1 MATTRLSGP
10 LYSSLV
16 YGGAAN
22 LRANAETVNELNVFP
37 IPDGDTGENMSL
49 TIAGGVNATK
59 GNDSEALSDVSDT
72 IATGMLLSARGN
84 SGVILS
90 QFFAGIAKGFTGQDY
105 ADVRTV
111 GFALKSGV
119 RRAYESV
126 MKPTEGTILTVA
138 REGVEYG
145 CSRITDSSTLESFFS
160 DVLDEMN
167 RSLKRTPDLLAVL
180 KEAGVIDSGG
190 AGLVYIIDGMNKALL
205 GEEIKDAEIATS
217 VKTVDTSAFTADS
230 VMEFGYCTEFLLQLQ
245 NCKVDAENFGIS
257 QITDYLNTIGDS
269 IVAFKTGTIVKIHV
283 HTMTPGAVL
292 EFCRQFGEFL
302 TVKIENM
309 TLQHNDTIADEE
321 DDVYSA
327 EAAEAKERKRFATIA
342 VAEGEG
348 IKQTFLDLGADF
360 VINGGQGNN
369 PSSEEFIEAFDKV
382 YAQTV
387 FVLPNNGN
395 IMMAAQL
402 AGSMYEHSKV
412 YVIPSKSVGDG
423 YAALSMLSYDS
434 GDEDEIV
441 SMMNEAMEGVVTGQ
455 ITKSI
460 RDANIDA
467 IDIHTGDYIGFS
479 GKSMLCDAKAK
490 LDTAAQMLEKLDAG
504 NYEVMI
510 AIYGAT
516 ASNEDKNG
524 FRTLVKQKYP
534 RTELYEI
541 DGGQDVYDFE
551 IILE

>member
-1 MATTRLSGP
+1 MATKLLSGS
-10 LYSSLV
+10 LYSSLI

-22 LRANAETVNELNVFP
+22 LKANAEIVNELNVFP
-37 IPDGDTGENMSL
+37 IPDGDTGENMSM
-49 TIAGGVNATK
+49 TIAGGVKQAKTVT
-59 GNDSEALSDVSDT
+59 SEDLSMVSDT

-90 QFFAGIAKGFTGQDY
+90 QFFAGIAKGFTGQET
-105 ADVRTV
+105 ADVKTV
-111 GFALKSGV
+111 GYALKSGV

-126 MKPTEGTILTVA
+126 MKPTEGTMLTVA
-138 REGVEYG
+138 REGVDYG
-145 CSRITDSSTLESFFS
+145 VDRITGESTLESFFS

-167 RSLKRTPDLLAVL
+167 RSLQRTPELLAVL

-190 AGLVYIIDGMNKALL
+190 AGLVYIIDGMKKTLL
-205 GEEIKDAEIATS
+205 GEEINESDVVTS
-217 VKTVDTSAFTADS
+217 VKSVDTSAFTADS
-230 VMEFGYCTEFLLQLQ
+230 IMEFGYCTEFLLQLQ
-245 NCKVDAENFGIS
+245 NSKVDAENFDIAK
-257 QITDYLNTIGDS
+257 ITDYLNTVGDS

-309 TLQHNDTIADEE
+309 TLQHNDSIAEGTR
-321 DDVYSA
+321 
-327 EAAEAKERKRFATIA
+327 EAKKAEPKKRFATIA

-348 IKQTFLDLGADF
+348 IKQTFADLGADY
-360 VINGGQGNN
+360 VINGGQGKN
-369 PSSEEFIEAFDKV
+369 PSSEDFIEAFDEV
-382 YAQTV
+382 NAETI

-395 IMMAAQL
+395 IIMAAQL
-402 AGSMYEHSKV
+402 AGSMYEKSKI

-434 GDEDEIV
+434 GDEEEIV
-441 SMMNEAMEGVVTGQ
+441 NDMTSSMEGVVTGRV
-455 ITKSI
+455 TKSI
-460 RDANIDA
+460 RDASID
-467 IDIHTGDYIGFS
+467 DVCIHVDDYIGFS
-479 GKSMLCDAKAK
+479 GKSMLSSEKMKVDAAAK
-490 LDTAAQMLEKLDAG
+490 MLEKLNAK

-510 AIYGAT
+510 VIYGAT
-516 ASNEDKNG
+516 ASEEDRNAFRIFVKNA
-524 FRTLVKQKYP
+524 YP
-534 RTELYEI
+534 KTELYEI

>member
-1 MATTRLSGP
+1 MATKLLSGS
-10 LYSSLV
+10 LYSSLI

-22 LRANAETVNELNVFP
+22 LKANAEIVNELNVFP
-37 IPDGDTGENMSL
+37 IPDGDTGENMSM
-49 TIAGGVNATK
+49 TIAGGVKQAKTVT
-59 GNDSEALSDVSDT
+59 SEDLSMVSDT

-90 QFFAGIAKGFTGQDY
+90 QFFAGIAKGFTGQET
-105 ADVRTV
+105 ADVKTV
-111 GFALKSGV
+111 GYALKSGV

-126 MKPTEGTILTVA
+126 MKPTEGTMLTVA
-138 REGVEYG
+138 REGVDYG
-145 CSRITDSSTLESFFS
+145 VDRITGESTLESFFS

-167 RSLKRTPDLLAVL
+167 RSLQRTPELLAVL

-190 AGLVYIIDGMNKALL
+190 AGLVYIIDGMKKTLL
-205 GEEIKDAEIATS
+205 GEEINESDVVTS
-217 VKTVDTSAFTADS
+217 VKSVDTSAFTADS
-230 VMEFGYCTEFLLQLQ
+230 IMEFGYCTEFLLQLQ
-245 NCKVDAENFGIS
+245 NSKVDAENFDIAK
-257 QITDYLNTIGDS
+257 ITDYLNTVGDS

-309 TLQHNDTIADEE
+309 TLQHNDSIAEGTRE
-321 DDVYSA
+321 TKKA
-327 EAAEAKERKRFATIA
+327 EPKKRFATIA

-348 IKQTFLDLGADF
+348 IKQTFADLGADY
-360 VINGGQGNN
+360 VINGGQGKN
-369 PSSEEFIEAFDKV
+369 PSSEDFIEAFDEV
-382 YAQTV
+382 NAETI

-395 IMMAAQL
+395 IIMAAQL
-402 AGSMYEHSKV
+402 AGSMYENSKI

-434 GDEDEIV
+434 GDEEEIV
-441 SMMNEAMEGVVTGQ
+441 NDMTSSMEGVVTGQ
-455 ITKSI
+455 VTKSI
-460 RDANIDA
+460 RDASID
-467 IDIHTGDYIGFS
+467 DVCIHVDDYIGFS
-479 GKSMLCDAKAK
+479 GKSMLSSEKMKVDAAAK
-490 LDTAAQMLEKLDAG
+490 MLEKLNAK

-510 AIYGAT
+510 VIYGAT
-516 ASNEDKNG
+516 ASEEDRNAFRIFVKNA
-524 FRTLVKQKYP
+524 YP
-534 RTELYEI
+534 KTELYEI